1 MLIDLPIEII
11 KLEDESYHIMVE
23 AEFVKGIT
31 GSLIIDTGASKTV
44 FDMQFVK
51 PFVTDIEDVEEQNS
65 SGINAMITQAKVG
78 TIPEINFLGLKIE
91 TYKSLLL
98 DLSHINE
105 LYKQYT
111 DKQIAGLLGSDFL
124 LEYEAVIDYGQQKM
138 SLNY

>member
-1 MLIDLPIEII
+1 
-11 KLEDESYHIMVE
+11 
-23 AEFVKGIT
+23 
-31 GSLIIDTGASKTV
+31 
-44 FDMQFVK
+44 
-51 PFVTDIEDVEEQNS
+51 
-65 SGINAMITQAKVG
+65 MITQAKVG